1 MTDGG
6 SPRIEQWAEVVSEL
20 VRRSHVVVGDGI
32 ASMLDELVAPL
43 GLRAEVLLV
52 DLAQQVLTPLGPRE
66 GGRAIE
72 RSPSLSSTSG
82 SQPARESAPDADRE
96 AEHARRTEVVSV
108 EGTVEGR
115 AFQYGEVVETHDRHG
130 RRMLCAA
137 ILDGTERVGVLRLV
151 LGEATV
157 DDAALRRWVMTLAG
171 LAGHVVMGKL
181 VYSDHLR
188 RLRAPYGL
196 SEASELLWQLVPPR
210 TFATE
215 DIVVTALLEPHD
227 RVGGDAFDYAVDRDA
242 LYVGVFDGVGHDLGA
257 GVTTALAVNAIRNA
271 RRRGDR
277 DLTALAAIAD
287 EQLRGHAGVTP
298 FVTAVLA
305 RLEIDT
311 GRLEYLLAGHP
322 APLLLRGGHVVH
334 RLDAAL
340 RPPLG
345 VRPREGATTTL
356 GQVQLEPGDRL
367 LLYSDGVVEA
377 RDEAGRFFGEDRLI
391 DLTERTEQSR
401 VSAPETLRR
410 LTASVLA
417 HQAGHLQDDA
427 TLLMLDWLGP
437 STTAARGRP
446 VLNHRL

>member
-1 MTDGG
+1 MTDGD
-6 SPRIEQWAEVVSEL
+6 SSLPEQWAEVVSEL
-20 VRRSHVVVGDGI
+20 VHRSHVVVGDGI

-52 DLAQQVLTPLGPRE
+52 DLGQQVLTPLGPCE
-66 GGRAIE
+66 VGGPLEKQPRAA
-72 RSPSLSSTSG
+72 T
-82 SQPARESAPDADRE
+82 AA
-96 AEHARRTEVVSV
+96 VSV

-115 AFQYGEVVETHDRHG
+115 AFQYGEVVEAHDDAG
-130 RRMLCAA
+130 RRVLCAA

-151 LGEATV
+151 LEDDVV
-157 DDAALRRWVMTLAG
+157 DDAALRRWVMTFAG

-196 SEASELLWQLVPPR
+196 SVASELLWQLVPPR
-210 TFATE
+210 TFATAE
-215 DIVVTALLEPHD
+215 VVVAALLEPHD
-227 RVGGDAFDYAVDRDA
+227 RVGGDAYDYAVDRDA
-242 LYVGVFDGVGHDLGA
+242 LYVGVFDGVGHDLEA
-257 GVTTALAVNAIRNA
+257 GVTTALAVNAIRHA

-277 DLTALAAIAD
+277 DLPALAAIAD
-287 EQLRGHAGVTP
+287 AQLRGHPGVTP

-305 RLEIDT
+305 RLETDT

-345 VRPREGATTTL
+345 VHARDGATSV
-356 GQVQLEPGDRL
+356 GHVQLEPGDRL

-377 RDEAGRFFGEDRLI
+377 RDEQGRFFGENRLI

-427 TLLMLDWLGP
+427 TLLMLDWVGSA
-437 STTAARGRP
+437 STSRGRP
-446 VLNHRL
+446 VHNHRL

>member
-1 MTDGG
+1 MTDGD
-6 SPRIEQWAEVVSEL
+6 SSRPELWAEVVSEL
-20 VRRSHVVVGDGI
+20 VHRSHVVVGDGI

-52 DLAQQVLTPLGPRE
+52 DLGQQVLTPLGPRE
-66 GGRAIE
+66 AGRRLE
-72 RSPSLSSTSG
+72 KHPSRSPWRSG
-82 SQPARESAPDADRE
+82 PTPGREVDRAARTPI
-96 AEHARRTEVVSV
+96 VSV

-115 AFQYGEVVETHDRHG
+115 AFQYGEVVEAHDDDG
-130 RRMLCAA
+130 RRVLCAA

-151 LGEATV
+151 LGDEVV
-157 DDAALRRWVMTLAG
+157 DDVALRRWVMTFAG

-196 SEASELLWQLVPPR
+196 SVASELLWQLVPPR
-210 TFATE
+210 TFATSE
-215 DIVVTALLEPHD
+215 VVVAALLEPHD
-227 RVGGDAFDYAVDRDA
+227 RVGGDAYDYAVDGDA
-242 LYVGVFDGVGHDLGA
+242 LYVGVFDGVGHDLEA
-257 GVTTALAVNAIRNA
+257 GVTTALAVNAIRHA

-287 EQLRGHAGVTP
+287 TQLRAHPGVIP

-305 RLEIDT
+305 RLETDT

-334 RLDAAL
+334 RLDDAL

-345 VRPREGATTTL
+345 VRTPPGTTAV

-367 LLYSDGVVEA
+367 LFYSDGVVEA
-377 RDEAGRFFGEDRLI
+377 RDESGRFFGENRLI

-427 TLLMLDWLGP
+427 TLLMLDWVG
-437 STTAARGRP
+437 STSSRGLP
-446 VLNHRL
+446 VHNHRL

>member
-1 MTDGG
+1 VVTDGD
-6 SPRIEQWAEVVSEL
+6 SPRSEQWAEVVSEL
-20 VRRSHVVVGDGI
+20 VHRSHVVVGDGI
-32 ASMLDELVAPL
+32 ATMLDELVAPL

-52 DLAQQVLTPLGPRE
+52 DLGQQVLTPLGPCEVGHPLEEHPRT
-66 GGRAIE
+66 
-72 RSPSLSSTSG
+72 RS
-82 SQPARESAPDADRE
+82 
-96 AEHARRTEVVSV
+96 EVVSV

-115 AFQYGEVVETHDRHG
+115 AFQYGEVVEAHDGAG
-130 RRMLCAA
+130 RRVLCAA

-151 LGEATV
+151 LGDDVV
-157 DDAALRRWVMTLAG
+157 DDVALRRWVMTLAG

-196 SEASELLWQLVPPR
+196 SVASELLWQLVPPR
-210 TFATE
+210 TFATAE
-215 DIVVTALLEPHD
+215 VVVAALLEPHD
-227 RVGGDAFDYAVDRDA
+227 RVGGDAYDYAVDREA
-242 LYVGVFDGVGHDLGA
+242 LYVGVFDGIGHDLDA
-257 GVTTALAVNAIRNA
+257 GVTTALAVNAIRHA

-277 DLTALAAIAD
+277 DLPALAAIAD
-287 EQLRGHAGVTP
+287 AQLRGHPGVIP

-305 RLEIDT
+305 RLETDT

-345 VRPREGATTTL
+345 VPGPLEATP
-356 GQVQLEPGDRL
+356 GHVQLEPGDRL
-367 LLYSDGVVEA
+367 LFYSDGVVEA
-377 RDEAGRFFGEDRLI
+377 RDEQGRFFGESRLV

-417 HQAGHLQDDA
+417 HQAGRLQDDA
-427 TLLMLDWLGP
+427 TLLMLDWVGG
-437 STTAARGRP
+437 SSASRGRP
-446 VLNHRL
+446 VHNHRV

>member
-1 MTDGG
+1 MTDSDG
-6 SPRIEQWAEVVSEL
+6 SLPEQWAEVVSEL

-32 ASMLDELVAPL
+32 ATMLDELVAPL

-52 DLAQQVLTPLGPRE
+52 DLGQQVLTPLGPCE
-66 GGRAIE
+66 VGAPLEKHPRA
-72 RSPSLSSTSG
+72 
-82 SQPARESAPDADRE
+82 
-96 AEHARRTEVVSV
+96 RTEAVSV

-115 AFQYGEVVETHDRHG
+115 AFQYGEVVEAHDDAG
-130 RRMLCAA
+130 RRVLCAA

-151 LGEATV
+151 LEEDVV
-157 DDAALRRWVMTLAG
+157 DDVALRRWVMTFAG

-196 SEASELLWQLVPPR
+196 SVASELLWQLVPPR
-210 TFATE
+210 TFATAE
-215 DIVVTALLEPHD
+215 VVVAALLEPHD
-227 RVGGDAFDYAVDRDA
+227 RVGGDAYDYAVDRDA
-242 LYVGVFDGVGHDLGA
+242 LYVGVFDGVGHDLEA
-257 GVTTALAVNAIRNA
+257 GVTTALAVNAIRHA

-277 DLTALAAIAD
+277 DLPALAAIAD
-287 EQLRGHAGVTP
+287 AQLRGHPGVTP

-305 RLEIDT
+305 RLDT
-311 GRLEYLLAGHP
+311 ASGRLEYLLAGHP

-345 VRPREGATTTL
+345 VHARDGASV
-356 GQVQLEPGDRL
+356 GHVQLEPGDRL

-377 RDEAGRFFGEDRLI
+377 RDEQGRFFGENRLI

-427 TLLMLDWLGP
+427 TLLMLDWVGSA
-437 STTAARGRP
+437 STSRSRP
-446 VLNHRL
+446 VHNHRL